1 MTPIQ
6 AYSRNGV
13 IPRAPGAS
21 LMASPILPGDDL
33 ARPINSD
40 DDLRAATGIFRWGFG
55 CLAVWALA
63 LAWWLT

>member
-1 MTPIQ
+1 
-6 AYSRNGV
+6 
-13 IPRAPGAS
+13 